1 MHGAAITELALS
13 SRAYQEEEEEEAVAR
28 TAYYFRVCSM
38 NLLDALG
45 FSQQISSKCVH
56 DGSDSLRLLAF
67 TRE

>member
-13 SRAYQEEEEEEAVAR
+13 SRAYQEEEEEAVAR

-38 NLLDALG
+38 NLLDTLG

-67 TRE
+67 TRD